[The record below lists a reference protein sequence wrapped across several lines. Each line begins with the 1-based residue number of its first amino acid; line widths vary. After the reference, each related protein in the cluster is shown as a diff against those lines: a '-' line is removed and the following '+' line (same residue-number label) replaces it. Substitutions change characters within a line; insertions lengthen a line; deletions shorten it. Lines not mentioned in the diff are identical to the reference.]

1 MYMKKFLDAIP
12 EVVFD
17 IAIILLVVILLYVI
31 GARIVQWLVG
41 RLFKRAYKH
50 RLHAKDLEK
59 RQNTLKGL
67 VANIWKTIV
76 VFVGILAIAR
86 LFLSAEELAPVFAS
100 AGILG
105 VAFGFGAQSLV
116 KDFLSGIFI
125 ISENQYR
132 VGDVIEIDGFGGT
145 VERIGSRST
154 VLRDV
159 EGNVHYFPN
168 GIIQHVINK
177 TMGYSNARV
186 TISIVPD
193 ADIDEA
199 SAIINAIGNDM
210 LTEDAWKN
218 KIIEAPQYVMM
229 GDISAT
235 SVELIV
241 SGKVQPSDQWAV
253 SAELR
258 RRILQEFEKSD
269 IDFGVNAN
277 AATVVSQGRRKR

>member
-1 MYMKKFLDAIP
+1 MKKFLDAIP

-67 VANIWKTIV
+67 AANIWKTIV